1 MKVNALVVAAMVITS
16 VNAVWH
22 DVFTGCFR
30 GRCGMSKS
38 ESEESLLQKDGDEP
52 KVPKPTKASPKC
64 GSIVKELTDLRGDAY
79 DIEATFRGQMPTHFN
94 LMKGMDADDKKINPR
109 ILKAEQAAA
118 YRALSNEDKAKAWL
132 ADFLQVAYHAI
143 SIYIVANTTT
153 WGCLVEVG

>member
-64 GSIVKELTDLRGDAY
+64 GSIVKELTDLRGEPMILRLLLGDSA
-79 DIEATFRGQMPTHFN
+79 
-94 LMKGMDADDKKINPR
+94 ADPF
-109 ILKAEQAAA
+109 Q
-118 YRALSNEDKAKAWL
+118 SNEGD
-132 ADFLQVAYHAI
+132 
-143 SIYIVANTTT
+143 
-153 WGCLVEVG
+153 GPG